1 MLVHGSVVS
10 QDHRGQINLSFR
22 ILWPFL
28 LPSVTPLLPPSSP
41 PPSQPAPKRKQ
52 IQNGYNVLPNRIFKH
67 LYLPCSSSA
76 AQVKHH
82 RLAPCLTLLRWKRE
96 WDILYWIWNLFLFSS
111 PGRSAGRWCQASL
124 LQERGVNMAW
134 VYLSVA
140 ESPTWYWSLVSLPSS
155 SQQAESP
162 PCSSTEDLVSRCLM
176 VSPPHLPTA
185 HLIVR
190 TVLALVCF
198 PSPLVCS
205 SIVPYIKLSSS
216 SSPPIHQL
224 YQLNLL
230 FSLLITTGKKVLPL
244 LSVHWLSRWSSHP
257 ALLCSQS
264 LKEKEI
270 KHKYRILACKNPWCK
285 GETISLLYFINPI
298 SLSLLFAPFC
308 QRLENQCCL

>member
-1 MLVHGSVVS
+1 
-10 QDHRGQINLSFR
+10 
-22 ILWPFL
+22 
-28 LPSVTPLLPPSSP
+28 
-41 PPSQPAPKRKQ
+41 
-52 IQNGYNVLPNRIFKH
+52 
-67 LYLPCSSSA
+67 
-76 AQVKHH
+76 
-82 RLAPCLTLLRWKRE
+82 
-96 WDILYWIWNLFLFSS
+96 
-111 PGRSAGRWCQASL
+111 
-124 LQERGVNMAW
+124 MAW

-190 TVLALVCF
+190 TVLSLVCF

-205 SIVPYIKLSSS
+205 SIGPYIKLSSS

-264 LKEKEI
+264 LKVKEI
-270 KHKYRILACKNPWCK
+270 KHKYRVLACKLPWCK
-285 GETISLLYFINPI
+285 VLYQSYLTLSSSRPPSASAWKINVVCNDVLPTFCF
-298 SLSLLFAPFC
+298 SSFSASSSHSPASRLNLLLFCRSPEGHKR
-308 QRLENQCCL
+308 RLFSQSLFYTSHLNH

>member
-1 MLVHGSVVS
+1 MSGLTAAGTGSQYGMSVS
-10 QDHRGQINLSFR
+10 LKCCRVPYL
-22 ILWPFL
+22 ILIAGFPAL
-28 LPSVTPLLPPSSP
+28 LL
-41 PPSQPAPKRKQ
+41 
-52 IQNGYNVLPNRIFKH
+52 
-67 LYLPCSSSA
+67 
-76 AQVKHH
+76 
-82 RLAPCLTLLRWKRE
+82 
-96 WDILYWIWNLFLFSS
+96 
-111 PGRSAGRWCQASL
+111 QAS
-124 LQERGVNMAW
+124 RK
-134 VYLSVA
+134 
-140 ESPTWYWSLVSLPSS
+140 
-155 SQQAESP
+155 P

-185 HLIVR
+185 HLLVR